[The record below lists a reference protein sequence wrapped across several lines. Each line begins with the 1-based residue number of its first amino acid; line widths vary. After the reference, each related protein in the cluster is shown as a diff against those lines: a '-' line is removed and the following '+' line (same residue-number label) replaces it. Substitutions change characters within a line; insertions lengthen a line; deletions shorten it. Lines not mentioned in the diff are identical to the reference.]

1 MAINLKFSLSRIS
14 PAAEDVRHLADDPRH
29 GINLGLI
36 ADEGLFCSGE
46 ISGRPSARRGSSEA
60 GSRWARLCAVFAA
73 ALASALAP

>member
-36 ADEGLFCSGE
+36 ADEGRFLF
-46 ISGRPSARRGSSEA
+46 GRNIRSAEREA
-60 GSRWARLCAVFAA
+60 GI
-73 ALASALAP
+73 